1 MHLFIRLAVSLLH
14 CRRGCAGLFS
24 LLSSGHVTRLSML
37 AVTPPADRKV
47 YLDSASFSIY
57 AYVKCWYSAKQD
69 CNLTKRLSPSICLF

>member
-14 CRRGCAGLFS
+14 CRRGLFS
-24 LLSSGHVTRLSML
+24 LLSSGHVNRLSML